1 MAKFPY
7 LTGRRG
13 TNNLYY
19 KRLVPLELR
28 AAGRPGHVWRL
39 LKTGDRKK
47 AEVAYGATHAEVEA
61 LFAQWRQDDAQPV
74 GPVQS
79 SSRKGAPKFCSRVDV
94 PSDRS
99 RR

>member
-28 AAGRPGHVWRL
+28 A
-39 LKTGDRKK
+39 
-47 AEVAYGATHAEVEA
+47 
-61 LFAQWRQDDAQPV
+61 RQTA
-74 GPVQS
+74 
-79 SSRKGAPKFCSRVDV
+79 
-94 PSDRS
+94 SDC
-99 RR
+99 